1 MLCDG
6 DTNLETMYS
15 WGAVSNGELGLG
27 GLEKPHV
34 ALPSKVP
41 LSDTIR
47 YVLVLVVTEVR
58 GLTMKC
64 CQSVLRGAGRTSQP
78 DADRGRRTLQLRQ
91 QRLRAAGKGG
101 GSDQVDGWIVF
112 H

>member
-1 MLCDG
+1 
-6 DTNLETMYS
+6 MYS

-47 YVLVLVVTEVR
+47 YVLVVREVR
-58 GLTMKC
+58 GLT
-64 CQSVLRGAGRTSQP
+64 G
-78 DADRGRRTLQLRQ
+78 
-91 QRLRAAGKGG
+91 
-101 GSDQVDGWIVF
+101 VF
-112 H
+112 SECPQWSREAVTA